1 MFSRIFL
8 RGPRN
13 MAPLAALSWMVTI
26 KDLLGIEKVQLDKDP
41 IKNKI
46 KQSMMH
52 RKYHR
57 NDEAI
62 DVLNEALVEAKA
74 TKCEEYISRV
84 YDELANAYYEMENFE
99 AAERLFREVIQ
110 RLIRLHGKNE
120 ESPEFIGVSLKLAD
134 IFAQKGDLESAEV
147 GLKHCVSK
155 QMKVMEEHQGKL
167 LTGKQGHMVGSA
179 FPVDELGFIYTDP
192 IVLFAMSLEQYA
204 HFLVDYCGED
214 RLKEAEEYMDEAVK
228 ISYYVYGMH
237 DSQTVPFSMSWASNV
252 FFEKGMIWRRSILG

>member
-120 ESPEFIGVSLKLAD
+120 ESPEFIGLMSWVYTPIQLSSLLCRWNSMLIPGKFIPISMLKL
-134 IFAQKGDLESAEV
+134 EV
-147 GLKHCVSK
+147 LSFK
-155 QMKVMEEHQGKL
+155 
-167 LTGKQGHMVGSA
+167 
-179 FPVDELGFIYTDP
+179 
-192 IVLFAMSLEQYA
+192 
-204 HFLVDYCGED
+204 VDYCGED

-252 FFEKGMIWRRSILG
+252 FFEKENKSCSPYAKAPRGFYQYFTLHAYIDERLLQCVCLDDQQR